1 MKIIKGIIE
10 NTKVIEIADHYGI
23 DNQLHQLAEECSE
36 LAVEASHSARKG
48 VTVKIIEEMAD
59 VLLMIEQV
67 VYLAEI
73 DMCDIEDCI
82 NYKLDRQ
89 LERIKGKKVTHYE
102 KPKNVYDRNEYES
115 IEDRAERFSQSSERA
130 RIKLMKEEYEAEVKR
145 DKEGS

>member
-1 MKIIKGIIE
+1 MKIIKGIVE

-67 VYLAEI
+67 IYLANIATEDI
-73 DMCDIEDCI
+73 DECI
-82 NYKLDRQ
+82 KFKIDRQ
-89 LERIKGKKVTHYE
+89 LERIKEE
-102 KPKNVYDRNEYES
+102 K
-115 IEDRAERFSQSSERA
+115 
-130 RIKLMKEEYEAEVKR
+130 
-145 DKEGS
+145 